1 VNVSRETMPEVLT
14 PTAFA
19 ELVDV
24 SRETLIRLE
33 VYAEMLRDWQTRMNL
48 VSNSSL
54 DDLWRRHFL
63 DSAQLFRLL
72 SPEPTPLFDLGS
84 GAGFPGLVLAIM
96 GVPDVTLIES
106 STKKCSFLREVAK
119 ETGTKVTIFA
129 DRTEQ
134 FYGPYPAR
142 TIVARALAPLE
153 KLIPLAQPLL
163 ARGGEY
169 LFMKGAKADEELTVA
184 SKKWHI
190 EVERIRSLSDDQA
203 TILRITQLKP
213 IKSATGKGN

>member
-1 VNVSRETMPEVLT
+1 MT
-14 PTAFA
+14 PAAFA
-19 ELVDV
+19 ELVNV

-33 VYAEMLRDWQTRMNL
+33 VYAELLKDWQTRMNL

-72 SPEPTPLFDLGS
+72 SPRPSPLFDLGS
-84 GAGFPGLVLAIM
+84 GAGFPGMVLAIM

-106 STKKCSFLREVAK
+106 NQKKSSFLREVAK

-134 FYGPYPAR
+134 FYGPAPAN
-142 TIVARALAPLE
+142 TIVARALAPLD
-153 KLIPLAQPLL
+153 KLIPLAKPLL
-163 ARGGEY
+163 ARGGEF
-169 LFMKGAKADEELTVA
+169 LFMKGARADEELTIA
-184 SKKWHI
+184 SEKWHI
-190 EVERIRSLSDDQA
+190 DVERIRSLSDDQA
-203 TILRITQLKP
+203 TILRITQVRSK
-213 IKSATGKGN
+213 GKTP

>member
-1 VNVSRETMPEVLT
+1 MT
-14 PTAFA
+14 PSAFA
-19 ELVDV
+19 ELADV

-72 SPEPTPLFDLGS
+72 SPKPSPLFDLGS
-84 GAGFPGLVLAIM
+84 GAGFPGMVLAIM

-134 FYGPYPAR
+134 FYGPAPAQ

-153 KLIPLAQPLL
+153 KLIPLAKPLL
-163 ARGGEY
+163 ARGGEF
-169 LFMKGAKADEELTVA
+169 LFMKGARADEELTVA
-184 SKKWHI
+184 SEKWHI
-190 EVERIRSLSDDQA
+190 DVERIRSLSDDQA
-203 TILRITQLKP
+203 TILRITQVR
-213 IKSATGKGN
+213 SKGR

>member
-1 VNVSRETMPEVLT
+1 MT
-14 PTAFA
+14 PIMTPAAFA
-19 ELVDV
+19 ELVNV

-33 VYAEMLRDWQTRMNL
+33 VYAELLKDWQTRMNL

-72 SPEPTPLFDLGS
+72 SPRPSPLFDLGS
-84 GAGFPGLVLAIM
+84 GAGFPGMVLAIM

-106 STKKCSFLREVAK
+106 SQKKSSFLREVAK

-134 FYGPYPAR
+134 FYGPAPAN
-142 TIVARALAPLE
+142 TIVARALAPLD
-153 KLIPLAQPLL
+153 KLIPLAKPLL
-163 ARGGEY
+163 ARGGEF
-169 LFMKGAKADEELTVA
+169 LFMKGARADEELTVA
-184 SKKWHI
+184 SEKWHI
-190 EVERIRSLSDDQA
+190 DVERIRSLSDDQA
-203 TILRITQLKP
+203 TILRITQVRSK
-213 IKSATGKGN
+213 GKTP

>member
-1 VNVSRETMPEVLT
+1 MPEILT
-14 PTAFA
+14 PAAFA
-19 ELVDV
+19 KQVDV

-33 VYAEMLRDWQTRMNL
+33 VYAEMLKDWQARMNL

-54 DDLWRRHFL
+54 EDVWRRHFL

-72 SPEPTPLFDLGS
+72 SPKPSPLFDLGS
-84 GAGFPGLVLAIM
+84 GAGFPGMVLAIM

-106 STKKCSFLREVAK
+106 SQKKSSFLREVAK

-134 FYGPYPAR
+134 FYGPYPAN

-153 KLIPLAQPLL
+153 KLIPLAKPLL
-163 ARGGEY
+163 ARGGEF
-169 LFMKGAKADEELTVA
+169 LFMKGARADEELTVA
-184 SKKWHI
+184 MEKWHI
-190 EVERIRSLSDDQA
+190 EVERIRSLSDDNA
-203 TILRITQLKP
+203 TILRITQVRPK
-213 IKSATGKGN
+213 GKTP

>member
-1 VNVSRETMPEVLT
+1 MT
-14 PTAFA
+14 PAAFA
-19 ELVDV
+19 ELVNV

-33 VYAEMLRDWQTRMNL
+33 VYAELLKDWQTRMNL

-72 SPEPTPLFDLGS
+72 SPRPSPLFDLGS
-84 GAGFPGLVLAIM
+84 GAGFPGMVLAIM

-106 STKKCSFLREVAK
+106 NQKKSSFLREVAK

-134 FYGPYPAR
+134 FYGPAPAN

-153 KLIPLAQPLL
+153 KLIPLAKPLL
-163 ARGGEY
+163 ARGGEF
-169 LFMKGAKADEELTVA
+169 LFMKGARADEELTVA
-184 SKKWHI
+184 SEKWHI
-190 EVERIRSLSDDQA
+190 DVERIRSLSDDQA
-203 TILRITQLKP
+203 TILRITQVRSK
-213 IKSATGKGN
+213 GKAP

>member
-1 VNVSRETMPEVLT
+1 MT
-14 PTAFA
+14 PIMTPAAFA
-19 ELVDV
+19 ELVNV

-33 VYAEMLRDWQTRMNL
+33 VYAELLKDWQTRMNL

-72 SPEPTPLFDLGS
+72 SPRPSPLFDLGS
-84 GAGFPGLVLAIM
+84 GAGFPGMVLAIM

-106 STKKCSFLREVAK
+106 NQKKSSFLREVAK

-134 FYGPYPAR
+134 FYGPAPAN

-153 KLIPLAQPLL
+153 KLIPLAKPLL
-163 ARGGEY
+163 ARGGEF
-169 LFMKGAKADEELTVA
+169 LFMKGARADEELTVA
-184 SKKWHI
+184 SEKWHI
-190 EVERIRSLSDDQA
+190 DVERIRSLSDDQA
-203 TILRITQLKP
+203 TILRITQVRSK
-213 IKSATGKGN
+213 GKAP